1 MGTLAS
7 GLLAVISGITAVVA
21 ASLSLAAGGRM
32 SVMPPTAR
40 PDPVPAYLLLSLG
53 ILILVNGGLLVLRV
67 EIPMRPQGVTMVVY
81 GILMILVGTTMAFT
95 SLFAMDM
102 NMLSAIAMYVL
113 GGLMIALGTLMVT
126 RPSMTT
132 PIEAA

>member
-1 MGTLAS
+1 
-7 GLLAVISGITAVVA
+7 
-21 ASLSLAAGGRM
+21 M